1 MEEGYEVDIETCYSI
16 RFNKG
21 KPLQIPSALLVED
34 MQGDSPNS
42 RHLISKHV
50 LKFLFV
56 ICDLAG
62 SERRHFPQ
70 AVCDQLHHQQPHL
83 WQGCQ
88 ECFFCWWQQDA
99 GAEEHEECPADTS
112 GQAEGGE
119 EAPAKRRRCVE
130 TVVEVDVHGTMV
142 SLLCPSKRSQLSDVM
157 VKLEPKMLAAV
168 FKFLLPDCLEETSS
182 RSYKKS
188 GAFAKEKQKE
198 D

>member
-1 MEEGYEVDIETCYSI
+1 MRTRYPCYSI

-34 MQGDSPNS
+34 LQGDSPNS
-42 RHLISKHV
+42 HHLFKAC
-50 LKFLFV
+50 LEGPFCAL
-56 ICDLAG
+56 DLAG
-62 SERRHFPQ
+62 SERKHFPQ
-70 AVCDQLHHQQPHL
+70 VACDQLHHQQPYL
-83 WQGCQ
+83 WQGCK

-130 TVVEVDVHGTMV
+130 TVVEVDVHGAMV

-182 RSYKKS
+182 RSHKKS
-188 GAFAKEKQKE
+188 GAFAKDKQKE

>member
-1 MEEGYEVDIETCYSI
+1 MDIEACYTI
-16 RFNKG
+16 RMDKG

-34 MQGDSPNS
+34 LQGDSPNS
-42 RHLISKHV
+42 HHLFKACLEGPFCV
-50 LKFLFV
+50 F
-56 ICDLAG
+56 DLAG
-62 SERRHFPQ
+62 SERKHFPQ
-70 AVCDQLHHQQPHL
+70 VACDQLHHQQPYL
-83 WQGCQ
+83 WQGCK
-88 ECFFCWWQQDA
+88 ECFLCWWQQDA
-99 GAEEHEECPADTS
+99 EAEEHEECPADTS

-182 RSYKKS
+182 RSHKKS
-188 GAFAKEKQKE
+188 GAFAKDKQKE